1 MAKTLVRIT
10 KVQRDPMIVINDKN
24 NMCRTAVKYKQRSSG
39 TKQLELNFLTDITS
53 HNIYFTELGK
63 RSKRVHK
70 SNESGRTV
78 RFNKL
83 GCLDTLTVLLTNL
96 KSFYKD
102 ESGTYI
108 EIAGVNQPV
117 AVRDSIFEI
126 NRMINKGYRNGR

>member
-1 MAKTLVRIT
+1 MARTLVLFIR
-10 KVQRDPMIVINDKN
+10 VQRNTMLVINDKN

-39 TKQLELNFLTDITS
+39 TKQLELFFNNDMSS

-70 SNESGRTV
+70 LNQPGRTV

-83 GCLDTLTVLLTNL
+83 GCLNSLTISLTNL

-102 ESGTYI
+102 GTGTYI
-108 EIAGVNQPV
+108 EVVGISQPI
-117 AVRDSIFEI
+117 AVRDSIDEI
-126 NRMINKGYRNGR
+126 NRMINKEQ

>member
-10 KVQRDPMIVINDKN
+10 RVQRDPMIVINDKN

-53 HNIYFTELGK
+53 HNIYNSELGK
-63 RSKRVHK
+63 KSKRVHN
-70 SNESGRTV
+70 SNQPGRTV

-108 EIAGVNQPV
+108 EIAGVNQPI

-126 NRMINKGYRNGR
+126 NRMIDKGY

>member
-10 KVQRDPMIVINDKN
+10 KVQRNPMIVINDKN

-39 TKQLELNFLTDITS
+39 TKQLELNFLGDMTS
-53 HNIYFTELGK
+53 HNIYNSELGK
-63 RSKRVHK
+63 TSKRVHK
-70 SNESGRTV
+70 SNQPKRTV

-83 GCLDTLTVLLTNL
+83 GCLDTLTILLKNL

-108 EIAGVNQPV
+108 EIAGVNQPI

-126 NRMINKGYRNGR
+126 NRMINKEQ

>member
-1 MAKTLVRIT
+1 MVKTLVRIT

-39 TKQLELNFLTDITS
+39 TKQLELNFLTDIAS
-53 HNIYFTELGK
+53 HNIYNSELGK
-63 RSKRVHK
+63 KSKRAHN
-70 SNESGRTV
+70 SNQPKRTV

-83 GCLDTLTVLLTNL
+83 GCLDTLPVLLTNL
-96 KSFYKD
+96 KSFYKN

-108 EIAGVNQPV
+108 EIAGVNQPI

-126 NRMINKGYRNGR
+126 NRMINKGYKNGR